1 MTELHITSSSQ
12 VWNDTYPCLDA
23 VCDGDVSTGDLLEDF
38 VVQRGE
44 LGQLLG
50 YRRVVGSRL
59 EQDSDIKIAPLMEI
73 SIKLK
78 IHYCA
83 K

>member
-1 MTELHITSSSQ
+1 M
-12 VWNDTYPCLDA
+12 TYPCLDA
-23 VCDGDVSTGDLLEDF
+23 VCDGGISTGDLLEDF
-38 VVQRGE
+38 VVQRRE

-73 SIKLK
+73 SIKL
-78 IHYCA
+78 
-83 K
+83 